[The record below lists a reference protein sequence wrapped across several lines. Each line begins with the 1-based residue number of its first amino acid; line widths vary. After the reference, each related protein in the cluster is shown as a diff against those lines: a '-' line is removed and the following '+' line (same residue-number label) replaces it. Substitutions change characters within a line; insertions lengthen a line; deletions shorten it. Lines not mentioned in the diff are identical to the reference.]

1 MKHFYKFIQTN
12 VERRLE
18 QHEKSNGSSGSVS
31 QREDMFHFLLSS
43 KDPINNGPAFTK
55 RELLAESRLL
65 LIASNDTTAVSL
77 SFDVI

>member
-1 MKHFYKFIQTN
+1 
-12 VERRLE
+12 
-18 QHEKSNGSSGSVS
+18 
-31 QREDMFHFLLSS
+31 MFHFLLSS